1 MDDYWLRII
10 GILALGFG
18 AYFVLRKIDPMEGKD
33 YSGVPP
39 EAKRKILIG
48 LAILVVGW
56 ILFQS
61 LK

>member
-1 MDDYWLRII
+1 MDYWLRII

-18 AYFVLRKIDPMEGKD
+18 AYFFLRKIDPLEGKD

-48 LAILVVGW
+48 IAVLVVWW
-56 ILFQS
+56 IIFQY